1 MAGGDRISDLPD
13 DLLHRI
19 LYFAPVKEAASTSAL
34 ARRWRSLWLSSG
46 AVNLDTRSYH
56 VPDDNLYGKRATFVR
71 DAHAALDARDRHCPL
86 RKLTF
91 HVEGHG
97 WDTIQVFLCISDDGL
112 KDDIVGFVLSHRAAR
127 SVEELCVDA
136 YVGRHPYEDRCES
149 GYYDLSLAS
158 LPSMNLRRLRI
169 SSCAS
174 LKVLPASAPVAFP
187 RLEELRLHFCT
198 DVPLQDLQIVVDSAP
213 HLAVLELHSVCLSSS
228 ENDVPG
234 DAATHDGSPPPA
246 KLRCAAV
253 TALVMSDCTWTNW
266 TGVELD
272 APMLRCFKYNGNFRE
287 PFALKPQEAANLTR
301 VDMEYFSPDMYYYI
315 ENNTCA
321 CFWQCAASF
330 SNARVLKLKTNQLEH
345 LRHGPELNKMPFR
358 DLERLELEA
367 QYKPGRSK
375 HTGAAIAHLLHCCPV
390 IRELRLNLSTSTASE
405 IKSYGYD
412 GCYEQD
418 VLAEKDQLDFN
429 KSVNHFLRRRFKN
442 PTMSCEVP
450 DYIHGL
456 TGQSFTCLQT
466 SLRCVSLRFR
476 RDESNRFGVR
486 LAKFLAENALVLEEM
501 HIDDG
506 NQKIWEHINHVVG
519 RSIAGSASGFVVLPL
534 ETRK

>member
-1 MAGGDRISDLPD
+1 MAGGDRIPDLPD
-13 DLLHRI
+13 DLLRRI

-56 VPDDNLYGKRATFVR
+56 VLDDNLYGKRASFVR
-71 DAHAALDARDRHCPL
+71 DAHAALDAHGRHCPL
-86 RKLTF
+86 GKLTF
-91 HVEGHG
+91 HVEGHR
-97 WDTIQVFLCISDDGL
+97 WDIVQVFLCISDDGL
-112 KDDIVGFVLSHRAAR
+112 KDDIVGLVLSHRAAR

-136 YVGRHPYEDRCES
+136 YVRRHPYEDRDES

-158 LPSMNLRRLRI
+158 LPSKNLRRLRI
-169 SSCAS
+169 TSCTS
-174 LKVLPASAPVAFP
+174 LRVPPDSAPVAFP
-187 RLEELRLHFCT
+187 RLEELRLRFCS
-198 DVPLQDLQIVVDSAP
+198 DVPLEDLQSVVDSAP

-234 DAATHDGSPPPA
+234 DAATHEGLPPPA
-246 KLRCAAV
+246 KLRCPAV
-253 TALVMSDCTWTNW
+253 TALVLSDCTWTNW

-272 APMLRCFKYNGNFRE
+272 APMLRCFRYNGNFGE
-287 PFALKPQEAANLTR
+287 PFALKPQEAANLKR
-301 VDMEYFSPDMYYYI
+301 VDIDFSPGMYYYI

-321 CFWQCAASF
+321 CFWQRAASF

-345 LRHGPELNKMPFR
+345 LRPGCETNGPEPNK
-358 DLERLELEA
+358 
-367 QYKPGRSK
+367 YKPGRSK
-375 HTGAAIAHLLHCCPV
+375 PTGSAIAHVLHCCPM
-390 IRELRLNLSTSTASE
+390 IRELRLNLSTST
-405 IKSYGYD
+405 
-412 GCYEQD
+412 
-418 VLAEKDQLDFN
+418 KDQLDFD

-442 PTMSCEVP
+442 PTMSYEVP

-456 TGQSFTCLQT
+456 TGQSFRDCLS

-476 RDESNRFGVR
+476 RDESNRFGAR
-486 LAKFLAENALVLEEM
+486 LAKFLAENAMVLEEM

-506 NQKIWEHINHVVG
+506 NLKIGEHINHVVG
-519 RSIAGSASGFVVLPL
+519 GSIAGSASGFAVLPL

>member
-13 DLLHRI
+13 DLLRRI

-56 VPDDNLYGKRATFVR
+56 VQDDNLYGKRAAFVR
-71 DAHAALDARDRHCPL
+71 DAHAALDARGRHCPL

-91 HVEGHG
+91 QVEGHR
-97 WDTIQVFLCISDDGL
+97 WDIIQVFLCISDDGL
-112 KDDIVGFVLSHRAAR
+112 KDDIVGFVLSHPAAR

-136 YVGRHPYEDRCES
+136 YVGRHPYEDRHES

-158 LPSMNLRRLRI
+158 LLSKNLCLR
-169 SSCAS
+169 
-174 LKVLPASAPVAFP
+174 VPPASAPVAFP
-187 RLEELRLHFCT
+187 RLEELRLHFCSE
-198 DVPLQDLQIVVDSAP
+198 VPLQDLQSVVDSAP
-213 HLAVLELHSVCLSSS
+213 HLAVLELHSICLSSS

-234 DAATHDGSPPPA
+234 DAATHEGSPPPA
-246 KLRCAAV
+246 KLRCPAV
-253 TALVMSDCTWTNW
+253 TALVLSDCTWTNQTGV

-272 APMLRCFKYNGNFRE
+272 APMLRCFRYNGNFRE
-287 PFALKPQEAANLTR
+287 PFLLKPQAANLRR
-301 VDMEYFSPDMYYYI
+301 VDIDFSPGMYYYI

-321 CFWQCAASF
+321 CFWECAASF

-345 LRHGPELNKMPFR
+345 LRPGCETNGPEPNKVLFR

-375 HTGAAIAHLLHCCPV
+375 PTGSAIAHILHCCPM

-405 IKSYGYD
+405 IKSYEDD
-412 GCYEQD
+412 GCYERD
-418 VLAEKDQLDFN
+418 VFAEKDQLDFD

-442 PTMSCEVP
+442 PTMSYEVP

-456 TGQSFTCLQT
+456 TGQSFTCLQS

-476 RDESNRFGVR
+476 RDESNRFGAR
-486 LAKFLAENALVLEEM
+486 MAKFLAENAMVLEEM

-519 RSIAGSASGFVVLPL
+519 RSIAGSASGFAVLPL